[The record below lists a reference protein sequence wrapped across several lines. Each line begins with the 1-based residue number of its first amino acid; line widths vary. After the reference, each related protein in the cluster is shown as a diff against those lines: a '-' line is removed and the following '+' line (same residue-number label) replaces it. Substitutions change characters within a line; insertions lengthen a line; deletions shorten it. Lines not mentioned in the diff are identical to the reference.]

1 MGVKILFQRLRCKHL
16 NNFGGDMINVV
27 SNHRH
32 IYRSAWECE
41 NCGKIIYSEKLEP
54 TCKITNWTLERSK
67 SKFQGEEKEN
77 SILTFKVEVWRWT
90 NTRMVTLLDG
100 F

>member
-1 MGVKILFQRLRCKHL
+1 
-16 NNFGGDMINVV
+16 MINVV

-54 TCKITNWTLERSK
+54 TCKITNWTLER
-67 SKFQGEEKEN
+67 
-77 SILTFKVEVWRWT
+77 
-90 NTRMVTLLDG
+90 
-100 F
+100 